1 MTCTATA
8 FSGNWQLATGNTLAL
23 GFVTPAF
30 FFAGLLLASIP
41 IIIHILNRRRYK
53 TVNWAAMEFLLRAMK
68 KNRRRL
74 KFEQWILLATR
85 CLLVF
90 LIATALAR
98 PMGCKDSTLASL
110 AGQRSGLHVI
120 VIDNSFSMA
129 YEAGRPNAPTHLDRA
144 KQLAKELI
152 ETFNA
157 GGEAVSIVIASRPAS
172 AVLAAPTYD
181 MAAARDAVD
190 RVQQSFA
197 GTDLLGAL
205 RLAGEIG
212 QKERNPG
219 DKRLY

>member
-53 TVNWAAMEFLLRAMK
+53 TVNWAAMEFLLRAMR

-85 CLLVF
+85 CAVLV

-98 PMGCKDSTLASL
+98 PMGCRDSALAR
-110 AGQRSGLHVI
+110 ATGQRNALHVI
-120 VIDNSFSMA
+120 VIDNSYSMA
-129 YEAGRPNAPTHLDRA
+129 YEAGRPDAPTHLDRA
-144 KQLAKELI
+144 KRLAKELI
-152 ETFNA
+152 ETLQA
-157 GGEAVSIVIASRPAS
+157 GGE
-172 AVLAAPTYD
+172 
-181 MAAARDAVD
+181 
-190 RVQQSFA
+190 
-197 GTDLLGAL
+197 
-205 RLAGEIG
+205 
-212 QKERNPG
+212 
-219 DKRLY
+219 